1 MKLNIQTFFLH
12 CSIISSNVQVLSLR
26 VVLCFNDV
34 EKRDVEQHLV
44 AVVPAVEG
52 AVPGIVVQ
60 HGHVEVLVVKGNV
73 CVFVRGGL
81 GGVGVVHLGARQV
94 GISDVQRPADHE
106 GLTGVSL

>member
-1 MKLNIQTFFLH
+1 MH
-12 CSIISSNVQVLSLR
+12 VLSLR

-106 GLTGVSL
+106 GLTGVPL